1 MEREEIFESKKYLIK
16 RIKKFTK
23 DLSLTE
29 EELDVLGFI
38 AYLQPIYG
46 MGK

>member
-1 MEREEIFESKKYLIK
+1 MEREEIFESKKHLIK

-29 EELDVLGFI
+29 EELDD
-38 AYLQPIYG
+38 AYENLDLSQFD
-46 MGK
+46 KV